1 MPTYHLRC
9 IDQIRHHCE
18 EDIKVQLEIEG
29 LSDDQ
34 LEAIEQGLPF
44 ASTRH
49 KSTPAACSWIQR
61 NALLSTST
69 ATWSTTSI
77 SRQYAMPAVQSTRP
91 VNCVLIRF
99 HVHDA

>member
-34 LEAIEQGLPF
+34 LEAIEQGRAF
-44 ASTRH
+44 RIDSAQINASGLQLD
-49 KSTPAACSWIQR
+49 STQRAFVDQHGYLEYHIDIEAICDACG
-61 NALLSTST
+61 
-69 ATWSTTSI
+69 
-77 SRQYAMPAVQSTRP
+77 AV
-91 VNCVLIRF
+91 
-99 HVHDA
+99 D